1 MASVAITTR
10 PTGANPTAIDGTQ
23 PTPINQHHQRPIQSG
38 RIAIKPSSPVLV
50 NIPPANL
57 RLSPLL
63 EPSQHIRRI
72 VRRAIIRDHQRN
84 RPLSVRDR
92 PTPDPDGR
100 LDRIDPNRHRDRIT
114 ITGANQ
120 VDQAREPGREPDQL
134 TAPITHRRQPPIRPQ
149 HRLNLDSPNP
159 KALGRIG

>member
-10 PTGANPTAIDGTQ
+10 PTGANPTAINSTQ
-23 PTPINQHHQRPIQSG
+23 PTTIDQHGQRSIQSG
-38 RIAIKPSSPVLV
+38 RIAIKPGSPVLV

-100 LDRIDPNRHRDRIT
+100 LDRIDPNRHRDGI
-114 ITGANQ
+114 
-120 VDQAREPGREPDQL
+120 L
-134 TAPITHRRQPPIRPQ
+134 TAGT
-149 HRLNLDSPNP
+149 D
-159 KALGRIG
+159 